1 MSGVSRNDNS
11 TRRTDMQIK
20 KLALI
25 GFSALALTAYG
36 FVFAG
41 EDEAAKEKAAKDDAA
56 DVAQE
61 YAEKKQEDAEAA
73 VRADAPDA
81 KEKVGE
87 AAAAKA
93 VSSEMKEE
101 AAK

>member
-1 MSGVSRNDNS
+1 
-11 TRRTDMQIK
+11 MQIK

-36 FVFAG
+36 TIFATSHEG
-41 EDEAAKEKAAKDDAA
+41 EAAKEKAAVDDAA

-61 YAEKKQEDAEAA
+61 MADKKQAEAESA
-73 VRADAPDA
+73 VKAGDKDAS
-81 KEKVGE
+81 EKVGE
-87 AAAAKA
+87 AAAAMDVAK
-93 VSSEMKEE
+93 ELKEE